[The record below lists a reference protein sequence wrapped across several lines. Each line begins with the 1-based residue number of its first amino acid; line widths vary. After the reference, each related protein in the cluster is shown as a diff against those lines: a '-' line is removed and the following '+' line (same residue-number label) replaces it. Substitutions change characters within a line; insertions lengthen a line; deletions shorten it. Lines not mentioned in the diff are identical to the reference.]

1 MAHGRDRKLLE
12 AGTRAPEF
20 TLKHLDGEPTTLRE
34 IVARGPALLAFFKVN
49 CPVCQMAFPFLERI
63 HAGDS
68 LAVYGISQNG
78 EEDTR
83 AFNRHFGLTLP
94 TLLDAESSGF
104 AASNAFGISSV
115 PTLFVVEPDGTISDV
130 SEGWRKHDIAQFGAR
145 GGVNPFRPTDS
156 VPEAKSG

>member
-12 AGTRAPEF
+12 AGTRAPDF
-20 TLKHLDGEPTTLRE
+20 ALKHLDGEPTTLGE

-49 CPVCQMAFPFLERI
+49 CQ
-63 HAGDS
+63 
-68 LAVYGISQNG
+68 
-78 EEDTR
+78 EDTR

-104 AASNAFGISSV
+104 PASNAFGISSV
-115 PTLFVVEPDGTISDV
+115 PTLFVVEPDGTISEV

-145 GGVNPFRPTDS
+145 AGVNTFRPADS

>member
-1 MAHGRDRKLLE
+1 MAHGRDRKLLG
-12 AGTRAPEF
+12 AGTRAPDLTF
-20 TLKHLDGEPTTLRE
+20 KHLDGEPTTLRE

-63 HAGDS
+63 HAGDA

-94 TLLDAESSGF
+94 TLLDTESSGF
-104 AASNAFGISSV
+104 PGGSRWLSIPVVRMPASNSRLAAGSHRKTDKAQSEISGK
-115 PTLFVVEPDGTISDV
+115 EGTQALTAI
-130 SEGWRKHDIAQFGAR
+130 RRAR
-145 GGVNPFRPTDS
+145 HS
-156 VPEAKSG
+156 

>member
-1 MAHGRDRKLLE
+1 
-12 AGTRAPEF
+12 
-20 TLKHLDGEPTTLRE
+20 
-34 IVARGPALLAFFKVN
+34 
-49 CPVCQMAFPFLERI
+49 
-63 HAGDS
+63 
-68 LAVYGISQNG
+68 VYGISQNG